1 MQFKKLLNFVQ
12 RHLWNIENN
21 LDKAEETS
29 FELVQQL
36 HLHLLRKWLRFPQFT
51 HKIDEFDLF
60 IFAVL

>member
-29 FELVQQL
+29 FELVQQV
-36 HLHLLRKWLRFPQFT
+36 HLNPLRKWLHLQQFT

-60 IFAVL
+60 IFSVL